1 MICAGTFHRLWHAP
15 PMRASEQ
22 VARRWL
28 SPAELETL
36 AELGDV
42 SRRRAWF
49 AGRMLVKRI
58 LLEELLPSVHG
69 YEVTGPADI
78 EIVSRDGLGR
88 AVRPRAIIGGR
99 QQPWR
104 LSLAHGEDSVF
115 AAASNDENVSVGVDL
130 VPRAIGRRGFA
141 ECWLT
146 SRERRAW
153 GRLGDPLRLAE
164 NWAVKEAVYKAAG
177 QGESFQPTSYEVLP
191 AENGLTC
198 SWNGSAQFSIPRIE
212 FFDADPHLGV
222 LVTLHKIQSEAIA

>member
-1 MICAGTFHRLWHAP
+1 MICADTFHRLWQAP
-15 PMRASEQ
+15 PLTASEEM
-22 VARRWL
+22 ARRWL
-28 SPAELETL
+28 SPAEAETL
-36 AELGDV
+36 AELSDAF
-42 SRRRAWF
+42 RRRAWL
-49 AGRMLVKRI
+49 AGRMLIKRL
-58 LLEELLPSVHG
+58 LLEEMLPGMDG
-69 YEVTGPADI
+69 YEEMRPAEI

-88 AVRPRAIIGGR
+88 GVRPRVFVGGR

-104 LSLAHGEDSVF
+104 LSLAHCEDSVF
-115 AAASNDENVSVGVDL
+115 AAASKDNNVSVGVDL
-130 VPRAIGRRGFA
+130 VPREIGGRGFA

-146 SRERRAW
+146 PQEHRAW
-153 GRLGDPLRLAE
+153 GSFGEDQGLAKI
-164 NWAVKEAVYKAAG
+164 WAVKEAAYKAGG